1 MNNTLPEL
9 DNLEVSDRSL
19 VLYLSKVRFI
29 LQGPE
34 FTFGILRENVLERK
48 RLLLTIRGLMP
59 LCSIVR
65 YVEKT
70 NVVTLFIRPI
80 SSYFVGMSS
89 MVFLVGWRL
98 LLGWAGKSNQNN
110 YSPIKGITIISNSY
124 PLYSVEK

>member
-29 LQGPE
+29 LQWQE
-34 FTFGILRENVLERK
+34 ITFGILRENVLERK
-48 RLLLTIRGLMP
+48 RLLLTIRGLIP

-98 LLGWAGKSNQNN
+98 LLGWAGKTV
-110 YSPIKGITIISNSY
+110 IV
-124 PLYSVEK
+124 L